1 MLRASAA
8 AEAAGIPTAS
18 LVCDGF
24 LGQGRSTASGIGM
37 PNIPLA
43 QVTGH
48 VDVQTTDEL
57 VSNVVGITV
66 PAVIKALTED
76 PAPVAA
82 PTEPKPLLT
91 EESLR
96 W

>member
-1 MLRASAA
+1 
-8 AEAAGIPTAS
+8 
-18 LVCDGF
+18 
-24 LGQGRSTASGIGM
+24 M

-82 PTEPKPLLT
+82 PTEPKPQDVVFRGNFDEINRYFYENGWSDGLPIVPPT
-91 EESLR
+91 RDREIGR
-96 W
+96 AHV